1 MKKIFSLLLALLL
14 VAGMAVP
21 AYADVNQSRAVIG
34 ADLSDEQVE
43 AVYGMFG
50 IRRGDAIE
58 LKMTNA
64 EERTYLE
71 GYVDNSLIGTRSISC
86 VYVELLPEGS
96 GMSVTTSNIN
106 WCTGEMY
113 ISALATAG
121 ITDANIVVAAPF
133 EVSGTAALSGVYKAY
148 EDMTGKKLDDLAKLV
163 STQELTVTGELAA
176 QIGAM
181 DSTAIVNELKL
192 MLDVTQTMS
201 DDEIRAEIRE
211 IASRYNVNLTNTQ
224 VEQLLSLC
232 RSLEGLDADSLKA
245 RVQEVQNTLQK
256 VSDAKTKVVG
266 FVQGVKKVVDSI
278 SGFFDKIK
286 DAAKQMKE
294 ENKHMG
300 TTMRRINDRISLYG
314 NVNRGIK
321 DGDFWQGSYVSIEG
335 SNAVIYGSAQDDYII
350 TRGRVTGFTLLGNG
364 TNVTVGNDSMPS
376 LRFLMKLADGKEAQV
391 DIIYNKVD
399 AFKNAIGVL

>member
-34 ADLSDEQVE
+34 ADLSDAQVE

-50 IRRGDAIE
+50 IRRGEAIE

-86 VYVELLPEGS
+86 VYVELLPAGS

-121 ITDANIVVAAPF
+121 ITDASIVVAAPF

-163 STQELTVTGELAA
+163 STQELTITGELAA
-176 QIGAM
+176 EIGAM
-181 DSTAIVNELKL
+181 DSTAIVNELKM

-224 VEQLLSLC
+224 VEQLLTLC
-232 RSLEGLDADSLKA
+232 RSLEGLDAESLKA
-245 RVQEVQNTLQK
+245 RVQDVQNTLQK
-256 VSDAKTKVVG
+256 VSEAKTKVVG
-266 FVQGVKKVVDSI
+266 FVQGVKKVVESV
-278 SGFFDKIK
+278 SGFFDKI
-286 DAAKQMKE
+286 
-294 ENKHMG
+294 
-300 TTMRRINDRISLYG
+300 R
-314 NVNRGIK
+314 
-321 DGDFWQGSYVSIEG
+321 
-335 SNAVIYGSAQDDYII
+335 
-350 TRGRVTGFTLLGNG
+350 
-364 TNVTVGNDSMPS
+364 
-376 LRFLMKLADGKEAQV
+376 
-391 DIIYNKVD
+391 DIIAK
-399 AFKNAIGVL
+399 F

>member
-21 AYADVNQSRAVIG
+21 AYADVNQSRTVIG
-34 ADLSDEQVE
+34 ADLSDEQV
-43 AVYGMFG
+43 ASVYGMFG
-50 IRRGDAIE
+50 IRRGEAIE

-71 GYVDNSLIGTRSISC
+71 GYVDDSLIGTRSISC
-86 VYVELLPEGS
+86 VYVELLPAGS

-121 ITDANIVVAAPF
+121 ITDASIIVAAPF

-176 QIGAM
+176 EIGAM
-181 DSTAIVNELKL
+181 DSTSIVNELKL

-201 DDEIRAEIRE
+201 DDEIRSEIRE

-245 RVQEVQNTLQK
+245 RVEEVQGTLQK

-266 FVQGVKKVVDSI
+266 FVQGVKKVVESV

-286 DAAKQMKE
+286 D
-294 ENKHMG
+294 
-300 TTMRRINDRISLYG
+300 
-314 NVNRGIK
+314 
-321 DGDFWQGSYVSIEG
+321 
-335 SNAVIYGSAQDDYII
+335 II
-350 TRGRVTGFTLLGNG
+350 A
-364 TNVTVGNDSMPS
+364 
-376 LRFLMKLADGKEAQV
+376 RF
-391 DIIYNKVD
+391 
-399 AFKNAIGVL
+399 

>member
-21 AYADVNQSRAVIG
+21 AYADVNQSRTVIG
-34 ADLSDEQVE
+34 ADLSDEQV
-43 AVYGMFG
+43 ASVYGMFG
-50 IRRGDAIE
+50 IRRGEAIE

-71 GYVDNSLIGTRSISC
+71 GYVDDSLIGTRSISC
-86 VYVELLPEGS
+86 VYVELLPAGS
-96 GMSVTTSNIN
+96 GMSITTSNIN

-121 ITDANIVVAAPF
+121 ITDASIIVAAPF

-176 QIGAM
+176 EIGAM
-181 DSTAIVNELKL
+181 DSTSIVNELKL

-201 DDEIRAEIRE
+201 DDEIRSEIRE

-245 RVQEVQNTLQK
+245 RVEEVQGTLQK

-266 FVQGVKKVVDSI
+266 FVQGVKKVVESV

-286 DAAKQMKE
+286 DIIAK
-294 ENKHMG
+294 
-300 TTMRRINDRISLYG
+300 
-314 NVNRGIK
+314 
-321 DGDFWQGSYVSIEG
+321 F
-335 SNAVIYGSAQDDYII
+335 
-350 TRGRVTGFTLLGNG
+350 
-364 TNVTVGNDSMPS
+364 
-376 LRFLMKLADGKEAQV
+376 
-391 DIIYNKVD
+391 
-399 AFKNAIGVL
+399 

>member
-1 MKKIFSLLLALLL
+1 MKKIFSLMLALLL

-50 IRRGDAIE
+50 IRRGEAIE

-71 GYVDNSLIGTRSISC
+71 GYVDDSLIGTRSISC

-232 RSLEGLDADSLKA
+232 RSLEGLDAESLKA
-245 RVQEVQNTLQK
+245 RVQDVQNTLQK

-266 FVQGVKKVVDSI
+266 FVQGVKKVVDSV
-278 SGFFDKIK
+278 SGFFDKI
-286 DAAKQMKE
+286 
-294 ENKHMG
+294 
-300 TTMRRINDRISLYG
+300 R
-314 NVNRGIK
+314 
-321 DGDFWQGSYVSIEG
+321 
-335 SNAVIYGSAQDDYII
+335 
-350 TRGRVTGFTLLGNG
+350 
-364 TNVTVGNDSMPS
+364 
-376 LRFLMKLADGKEAQV
+376 
-391 DIIYNKVD
+391 DII
-399 AFKNAIGVL
+399 ARF

>member
-232 RSLEGLDADSLKA
+232 RSLEGLDAESLKA
-245 RVQEVQNTLQK
+245 RVQDVQNTLQK

-266 FVQGVKKVVDSI
+266 FVQGVKKVVETV

-286 DAAKQMKE
+286 DIMA
-294 ENKHMG
+294 
-300 TTMRRINDRISLYG
+300 
-314 NVNRGIK
+314 
-321 DGDFWQGSYVSIEG
+321 
-335 SNAVIYGSAQDDYII
+335 
-350 TRGRVTGFTLLGNG
+350 
-364 TNVTVGNDSMPS
+364 
-376 LRFLMKLADGKEAQV
+376 RF
-391 DIIYNKVD
+391 
-399 AFKNAIGVL
+399 